1 MSFVKVRVPITGIQ
15 SRWSPDGGGVP
26 VSGDEGNMV
35 ELLIVVVVGL
45 LVILAQRKTLLDA
58 RDDGNFSADALNAV
72 LTVLDADQIS
82 LGLKGVPTDHG

>member
-1 MSFVKVRVPITGIQ
+1 
-15 SRWSPDGGGVP
+15 
-26 VSGDEGNMV
+26 VSGDEENMV

-82 LGLKGVPTDHG
+82 LVLKGVPTDHG